1 MKTDNNKVRTQH
13 AASLQQLLA
22 DVEHAGRDERRRQEL
37 GDMIDR
43 LEGERLKVKG
53 ERYAGAKHT
62 SRHLSL
68 TFHLSPLTYIAAAAC
83 VLFFIGTAVRV
94 WFIPTGESATVVA
107 EAEVPVTVPAAVDST
122 TVVTTIAAPVRQRP
136 HARPQVIAETPV
148 VVEEYVAEEVPA
160 ELMEVEE
167 PVVERQDKVMMIE
180 EAAVSEPAP
189 IAQTESVE
197 TIAAPIVSVSNTSEQ
212 PVATAEERKSKR
224 ASIFKNIFRRHEP
237 SKMDG
242 TMLALNIL

>member
-1 MKTDNNKVRTQH
+1 MNNDKH
-13 AASLQQLLA
+13 KLDLEGLLA
-22 DVEHAGRDERRRQEL
+22 EVEHAGRDERRRQEL
-37 GDMIDR
+37 GAMIDR
-43 LEGERLKVKG
+43 MAEESGKRKVESGKH
-53 ERYAGAKHT
+53 GAWWWV
-62 SRHLSL
+62 SRM
-68 TFHLSPLTYIAAAAC
+68 AAAAC

-94 WFIPTGESATVVA
+94 WFIPTESTVDENLVA
-107 EAEVPVTVPAAVDST
+107 QAEVPEVTPVVADSTPAAPAVQHP
-122 TVVTTIAAPVRQRP
+122 VCERPRVT
-136 HARPQVIAETPV
+136 AEPT

-224 ASIFKNIFRRHEP
+224 ASIFKTLLRRHEP

>member
-1 MKTDNNKVRTQH
+1 MNNDKH
-13 AASLQQLLA
+13 KLDLEGLLA

-37 GDMIDR
+37 GAMIDR
-43 LEGERLKVKG
+43 M
-53 ERYAGAKHT
+53 AGAN
-62 SRHLSL
+62 RHGFWWWSARV
-68 TFHLSPLTYIAAAAC
+68 AAAAC
-83 VLFFIGTAVRV
+83 VLFFIGTAVRI
-94 WFIPTGESATVVA
+94 WFIPTDIPTGDDLVA
-107 EAEVPVTVPAAVDST
+107 QAEVPEVIPVVADSTPAAPAVQH
-122 TVVTTIAAPVRQRP
+122 PVCVQRP
-136 HARPQVIAETPV
+136 RVTAEPT

-212 PVATAEERKSKR
+212 HVAPAEERKPKR

>member
-37 GDMIDR
+37 GAMIDR

-107 EAEVPVTVPAAVDST
+107 EAEVPEVVLPEVVLPAEPTAAVDAKP
-122 TVVTTIAAPVRQRP
+122 VVHRGRVKAVAMQP
-136 HARPQVIAETPV
+136 
-148 VVEEYVAEEVPA
+148 VVEEQVEPVAVEEYFVEETVEEEPP
-160 ELMEVEE
+160 VEE
-167 PVVERQDKVMMIE
+167 PVEAPVNNQIE
-180 EAAVSEPAP
+180 VIAQPVVS
-189 IAQTESVE
+189 IAQTVE
-197 TIAAPIVSVSNTSEQ
+197 PTPEKPT
-212 PVATAEERKSKR
+212 PVKPRERKRSFL
-224 ASIFKNIFRRHEP
+224 SSLFRPAEP
-237 SKMDG
+237 SLMEG
-242 TMLALNIL
+242 TVLAFNIL

>member
-1 MKTDNNKVRTQH
+1 MKTDSNKV
-13 AASLQQLLA
+13 ASGQWPEAGVEQLLA
-22 DVEHAGRDERRRQEL
+22 EVEHAGRDERRRQEL

-43 LEGERLKVKG
+43 MAAAEGRRRGFWWWSGRV
-53 ERYAGAKHT
+53 
-62 SRHLSL
+62 
-68 TFHLSPLTYIAAAAC
+68 AAAAC
-83 VLFFIGTAVRV
+83 LLFFIGTAVRV
-94 WFIPTGESATVVA
+94 WFIPTESTVDENLVA
-107 EAEVPVTVPAAVDST
+107 QAEVPEVTPVVADSTPAAPAVQHP
-122 TVVTTIAAPVRQRP
+122 VCERPRVT
-136 HARPQVIAETPV
+136 AEPT

-160 ELMEVEE
+160 ELMEEEE

>member
-1 MKTDNNKVRTQH
+1 MPDAMRADRTSWPPWST
-13 AASLQQLLA
+13 AWLA
-22 DVEHAGRDERRRQEL
+22 P
-37 GDMIDR
+37 
-43 LEGERLKVKG
+43 
-53 ERYAGAKHT
+53 T
-62 SRHLSL
+62 
-68 TFHLSPLTYIAAAAC
+68 
-83 VLFFIGTAVRV
+83 GTASGGGVPVWLQRPAS
-94 WFIPTGESATVVA
+94 WFIPTESTVDENLVA
-107 EAEVPVTVPAAVDST
+107 QAEVPEVTPVVADSTPAAPAVQHP
-122 TVVTTIAAPVRQRP
+122 VCVQRPRVTTEP
-136 HARPQVIAETPV
+136 T

-160 ELMEVEE
+160 EQMEVEE
-167 PVVERQDKVMMIE
+167 PVVERQDKVMIE

-212 PVATAEERKSKR
+212 PVATAEERKPKR